1 MTSSQL
7 ALALLPFLISPASQ
21 PQGFL
26 ISQFPV
32 AASFANP
39 TAFVPIPA
47 GPLGGEFL
55 VRASRLGGL
64 GGDSI
69 DQPDGQWC
77 GYWHEKGGAVETLSR
92 GGRSIEETGDLAKI
106 TLELRGFLGEL
117 AGPIAPPPS
126 TIPSTSSAAPTGLL
140 NISSVAMQ
148 PIKISAGAVKEE
160 EGIVQMKVK
169 NILDDEEE
177 TQEERD
183 TVLLSRGEFALAII
197 ASKLNRFCS

>member
-1 MTSSQL
+1 M
-7 ALALLPFLISPASQ
+7 
-21 PQGFL
+21 
-26 ISQFPV
+26 
-32 AASFANP
+32 
-39 TAFVPIPA
+39 
-47 GPLGGEFL
+47 
-55 VRASRLGGL
+55 
-64 GGDSI
+64 
-69 DQPDGQWC
+69 
-77 GYWHEKGGAVETLSR
+77 ETLSR

-148 PIKISAGAVKEE
+148 PIKISAGAVKQE